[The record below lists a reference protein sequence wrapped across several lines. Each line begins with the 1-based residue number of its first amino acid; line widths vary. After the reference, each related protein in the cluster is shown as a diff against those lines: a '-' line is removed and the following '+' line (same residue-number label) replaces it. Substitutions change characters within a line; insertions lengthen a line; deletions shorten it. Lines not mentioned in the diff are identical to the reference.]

1 MSNKI
6 TWRLEHENVGRLL
19 VHYAI
24 PTVIGTMVNA
34 LYNIVDRIFI
44 GQGVGALAISGL
56 TLTFPVFL
64 LLQACGMLIGTGTAA
79 RISIC
84 LGHKDKDWAEHVLG
98 NAFTLTFIMYLITVI
113 PSMLFLDELLYAFGG
128 SEQTIPYAKDYLN
141 IAIPGS
147 LFATL
152 SFSFNAV
159 MRASG
164 YPHKA
169 MITMMMGAVLN
180 VVLDPLFIFVFDMG
194 IRGAAIATVISMA
207 ICTAFVMS
215 HFFHKES
222 IIHFH
227 QKYFRLKASIIKNI
241 LAIGMSPF
249 FMQLAGSVV
258 VVIMNNALKANGGD
272 LAIGASGIIS
282 SVAMLLVLFVVGLAQ
297 GMQPIIGFNYGAG
310 KMERVYGTLK
320 LGIIIATV
328 VTSLGALASLFFPR
342 TIVGLFSSDPAL
354 MAMTENGLGIT
365 MLVFYVVG
373 SQIIISQFFQSI
385 GCVGKAIFMSLSRQF
400 LFLIPATLVFPLF
413 WGIDGVWMAQPFS
426 DFIAAVTGW
435 IFLWHFVKHGKFNSK
450 QLSA

>member
-6 TWRLEHENVGRLL
+6 TWRLEHENVGKLL
-19 VHYAI
+19 IHYAI

-44 GQGVGALAISGL
+44 GQGVGPLAISGL

-64 LLQACGMLIGTGTAA
+64 LLQACGMLIGTGAA
-79 RISIC
+79 TRVSIY
-84 LGHKDKDWAEHVLG
+84 LGHKANDWAENVLG
-98 NAFTLTFIMYLITVI
+98 NAFTLTFIMYAITVI
-113 PSMLFLDELLYAFGG
+113 PSMLFLDELLFAFGG
-128 SEQTIPYAKDYLN
+128 SEQTVPYAKDYLC

-164 YPHKA
+164 YPQKA
-169 MITMMMGAVLN
+169 MITMMLGAVLN
-180 VVLDPLFIFVFDMG
+180 VILDALFIFVFDMG

-207 ICTAFVMS
+207 VCTVFVMR
-215 HFFHKES
+215 HFFQKDS

-227 QKYFRLKASIIKNI
+227 KKYFRLKKSIIKNI
-241 LAIGMSPF
+241 ITIGMSPF
-249 FMQLAGSVV
+249 CMQLAGSVV
-258 VVIMNNALKANGGD
+258 VIIMNQALKANGGD

-282 SVAMLLVLFVVGLAQ
+282 SVAMLMVLFVVGLAQ

-310 KMERVYGTLK
+310 RADRVYATLK
-320 LGIIIATV
+320 LGILVATI
-328 VTSLGALASLFFPR
+328 VTSLGATASFLFPSA
-342 TIVGLFSSDPAL
+342 IVGAFSSDPDL
-354 MAMTENGLGIT
+354 IAMTDNGLRLS

-385 GCVGKAIFMSLSRQF
+385 GSVGKAIFMSLSRQF

-413 WGIDGVWMAQPFS
+413 WGIDGVWLAQPFS
-426 DFIAAVTGW
+426 DLVAALIGW
-435 IFLWHFVKHGKFNSK
+435 IFLWHFARNPKNRLNAKVG
-450 QLSA
+450 